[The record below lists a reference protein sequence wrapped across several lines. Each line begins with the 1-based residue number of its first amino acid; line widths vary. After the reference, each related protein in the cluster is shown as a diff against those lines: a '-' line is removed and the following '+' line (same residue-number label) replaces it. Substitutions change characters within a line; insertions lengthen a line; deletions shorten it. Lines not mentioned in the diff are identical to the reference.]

1 METHSL
7 RMLIIHLS
15 TPGLSLTDLRE
26 AVERECPQFD
36 EIQLKA
42 ALYDL
47 QHEGLLVDHKAAGE
61 WMLTAVESEAKNSE
75 WPEYSQEFANRILA
89 IEQEEFVEIDVD
101 VLLAQLDVM
110 IQKARAR
117 KSRIRKRVSRVIKD
131 AWRPDQS

>member
-1 METHSL
+1 MEIHSL

-15 TPGLSLTDLRE
+15 SPDLSLTDLRE
-26 AVERECPQFD
+26 AVVRECPQVN
-36 EIQLKA
+36 EIQLKV
-42 ALYDL
+42 ALHDL
-47 QHEGLLVDHKAAGE
+47 QHEGLLLGYKEAGE
-61 WMLTAVESEAKNSE
+61 WMRTAVESEVKNSE

-89 IEQEEFVEIDVD
+89 IEREEFVEIDVD
-101 VLLAQLDVM
+101 VLIAELDVM

>member
-26 AVERECPQFD
+26 AVEREFPHFD

-47 QHEGLLVDHKAAGE
+47 QHEGLLVDHKAAGD

>member
-1 METHSL
+1 MEIHSL

-15 TPGLSLTDLRE
+15 SSGLSLTDLRE
-26 AVERECPQFD
+26 SVEREYPQVD

-42 ALYDL
+42 ALHDL
-47 QHEGLLVDHKAAGE
+47 QQEGLLVGHNAAGE
-61 WMLTAVESEAKNSE
+61 WMLAAVENEAKNSE

-101 VLLAQLDVM
+101 DLIAQLDAM

-117 KSRIRKRVSRVIKD
+117 KSRIRKRVSRTVKD
-131 AWRPDQS
+131 AGRPDQS